1 MAAINVISQWRPH
14 HYATSILEQFVN
26 VVFSIVILRKMF
38 LYNNFKW
45 LSTICHLNN
54 YTITVKISVKGYNI
68 KAAYMN
74 HSAELGC
81 Y

>member
-1 MAAINVISQWRPH
+1 
-14 HYATSILEQFVN
+14 
-26 VVFSIVILRKMF
+26 MF

-54 YTITVKISVKGYNI
+54 NTVTLKISVKGNNI

-74 HSAELGC
+74 HSAELDC